1 MKTFLAL
8 TVLLASVSSH
18 AWSLRTQKFSESFV
32 ATTEAELIAEVESAL
47 PSIQNADYKRVARE
61 MRNKGC
67 YPLNAKHIEIGS
79 LSISKYYKYE
89 GGSLVPYV
97 RGSLYFSHDNCRI
110 ER

>member
-32 ATTEAELIAEVESAL
+32 ATTEAELIAKVESAI
-47 PSIQNADYKRVARE
+47 PSIQNANFKWVERD
-61 MRNKGC
+61 MRQKGC

-89 GGSLVPYV
+89 GGAMVPFV
-97 RGSLYFSHDNCRI
+97 RGSLSFTHDNCQV